1 MSIILKKL
9 MWTYSLVIS
18 GIMIVVVVFVVSVF
32 PRRLRALADSAF
44 SDRANILQDE
54 LDGRLSSLFGIVD
67 LVRLDPLIQDVL
79 AASEPSAAEL
89 FELQTRL
96 ALLNQRLGQG
106 QLVARLVVVTL
117 DGNVLDPLY
126 GNPRYETLLWESHFF
141 SDFRSSREYCALSQP
156 GLFPPGVPDSLSLD
170 RLSLTFGCRLL
181 DGEEYA
187 PFGYLLMVLQYS
199 VLFEGLTTLNHDA
212 FDEVVVVNR
221 DGNVIYSMNNVID
234 RGTIEPLPSRRL
246 GQTARRV
253 IAAQRYI
260 EYARPVP
267 TSDWTMYGFVSW
279 ADFSNEVVVLTVMVV
294 GLAFAMILVSYNV
307 TLPIAKGITRPVV
320 ALAKRME
327 EFDDGELPAPLDY
340 KSDGELQTLLA
351 GYNRMVER
359 ISSQV
364 AEIHRE
370 QEQKRTAEVD
380 ALRFELG
387 YLQAQINPHFIHNSL
402 NALSYLAEK
411 AGNYDILWNVGS
423 LNRLLRAALHDVRDV
438 TPLSEELELLED
450 FVRIQRMR
458 YGNKFELEL
467 VVPDAIAD
475 ALVPRMILQPIVENA
490 IFHGLSGGDDSG
502 RVTVHGQKDGHLLVL
517 SVSDKSSFVSDAP
530 LAFES
535 AAKQRFSGI
544 GLRNVQQRL
553 QLLFPESGM
562 LRITHREE
570 GGTHVTLTMPLEYAD
585 E

>member
-1 MSIILKKL
+1 

-18 GIMIVVVVFVVSVF
+18 GIMIIVVVFVVSVF
-32 PRRLRALADSAF
+32 PRGLRLLADSVY
-44 SDRANILQDE
+44 SQRASILQDE

-67 LVRLDPLIQDVL
+67 LVRLDPLVQ
-79 AASEPSAAEL
+79 E
-89 FELQTRL
+89 TL
-96 ALLNQRLGQG
+96 ALSDPAPTRVLELRDRLESLNQRLGQG
-106 QLVARLVVVTL
+106 QLVARLVVVTM
-117 DGNVLDPLY
+117 DGDVLDPLY
-126 GNPRYETLLWESHFF
+126 GNPRYETPLWESRYF
-141 SDFRSSREYCALSQP
+141 SEFRSSRDYCAMSEP
-156 GLFPPGVPDSLSLD
+156 GLFPPGVPDGLSLD

-212 FDEVVVVNR
+212 FDEVVVANSN
-221 DGNVIYSMNNVID
+221 DLVIYSMNDVFD
-234 RGTIEPLPSRRL
+234 ERTIEPLPTGRSGSRPRRM
-246 GQTARRV
+246 TAGRRH
-253 IAAQRYI
+253 I
-260 EYARPVP
+260 EYAKPVP
-267 TSDWTMYGFVSW
+267 TSDWTMYGFVPW
-279 ADFSNEVVVLTVMVV
+279 ADFSNEVIVLTALVV
-294 GLAFAMILVSYNV
+294 GLALAMVLISYYV

-320 ALAKRME
+320 ALAKRMA
-327 EFDDGELPAPLDY
+327 EFEDGELPSPVTYGA
-340 KSDGELQTLLA
+340 DGELGILLA

-364 AEIHRE
+364 AEIQRE

-411 AGNYDILWNVGS
+411 AGNYDILWNVRS

-438 TPLSEELELLED
+438 TPLRDELHLLED

-458 YGNKFELEL
+458 YGNKFELRLL
-467 VVPDAIAD
+467 VPEHLVE

-490 IFHGLSGGDDSG
+490 IFHGLNGGDDSG
-502 RVTVHGQKDGHLLVL
+502 RVTVEGRSDGDLLVL
-517 SVSDKSSFVSDAP
+517 RVSDQSSVSFVSLSPASGEP
-530 LAFES
+530 PA
-535 AAKQRFSGI
+535 QRFSGI

-553 QLLFPESGM
+553 QLLFPSSGE
-562 LRITHREE
+562 LRITPDIH
-570 GGTHVTLTMPLEYAD
+570 GGTVVELTMPLEYPD